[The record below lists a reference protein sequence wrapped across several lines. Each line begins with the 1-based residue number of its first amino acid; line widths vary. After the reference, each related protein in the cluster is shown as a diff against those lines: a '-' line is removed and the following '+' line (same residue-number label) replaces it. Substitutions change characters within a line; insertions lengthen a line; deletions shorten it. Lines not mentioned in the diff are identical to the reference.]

1 MNKNKNIYWQRFYKN
16 KKFNKEINFPS
27 QFSIFTLSQ
36 KQKNKVLIEF
46 GCGNGRDAS
55 YMCKYYDK
63 IYAFDISERAIKNN
77 KNKFKKL
84 KNLNFSVCDVTKNF
98 NSINLKKL
106 KKNIYARFFL
116 HTLNDTEIKMFVKLV
131 SKILNKNEKIFLE
144 YRTHLDK
151 NKKKIF
157 KNHYRNFI
165 NPKNLENILI
175 KLNLK
180 SIFFKEGKGMAK
192 YKNEDAFVARH
203 IIKLEA

>member
-106 KKNIYARFFL
+106 KKNVYARFFL

-157 KNHYRNFI
+157 KNHYRNFLNPIKII
-165 NPKNLENILI
+165 NIFKKEKIKNIYSVNGHGLA
-175 KLNLK
+175 
-180 SIFFKEGKGMAK
+180 IF
-192 YKNEDAFVARH
+192 NDEDPHVSRQIFE
-203 IIKLEA
+203 KK